1 VQLPWSGLD
10 AHPLLVDWAHSH
22 SIAGA
27 GRRAVVVGCG
37 LGADAEYLARLGFD
51 ITGFDISATAVR
63 LAGQRFPQ
71 TTVHHRMANVL
82 ELPTTCRHAFVLLV
96 EIITVQALPDPPRRQ
111 AIANI
116 ARLVAA
122 GRMLLVIAAAVHDPE
137 APASPLPPWPLRRD
151 EIDGFATDGL
161 SPVRVELLPA
171 PGQPGQKRWRAE
183 FHRPQGHADSSEVQQ

>member
-122 GRMLLVIAAAVHDPE
+122 GRTLLVYR
-137 APASPLPPWPLRRD
+137 LPPS
-151 EIDGFATDGL
+151 TCCSL
-161 SPVRVELLPA
+161 SPPPSTTPRRRPA
-171 PGQPGQKRWRAE
+171 RSLRGRYGATRLT
-183 FHRPQGHADSSEVQQ
+183 DSPPTGSAPSA